1 MPSTAESYVFTL
13 RSFFHWCVAESLC
26 HRNPAMEVQLDRV
39 DHKGRT
45 RFADLELAQKLIAE
59 APDDDLRFILFSG
72 FHVGMRRLE
81 IVEARPEWFNLRART
96 LEILTTDTFRPK
108 DRNARTV
115 PLTDQF
121 AEFLERYGLRAP
133 FVQKPEVGHGRFR
146 CRYDIR
152 RPFMLYM
159 KAQGVEWLAPHAEE
173 NVTTLCQIDLTTAQ
187 KNDQRYYPEDHIV
200 VFNKKI
206 GR

>member
-1 MPSTAESYVFTL
+1 
-13 RSFFHWCVAESLC
+13 
-26 HRNPAMEVQLDRV
+26 MEVQLDRV